1 MNILVINGSPKD
13 ERSNT
18 LRLTDAFSLDIY
30 KTNGGAHHPAAYRGA
45 NIVFD
50 IDYTDIGKRYRVI
63 LGEKQGRVTTEF
75 DGRPATVI
83 HTPFSVWREIAAG
96 KIEGSAVV

>member
-30 KTNGGAHHPAAYRGA
+30 KTNGGALSSGGLSRS
-45 NIVFD
+45 
-50 IDYTDIGKRYRVI
+50 RYR
-63 LGEKQGRVTTEF
+63 F
-75 DGRPATVI
+75 
-83 HTPFSVWREIAAG
+83 
-96 KIEGSAVV
+96 